1 MAVRMTI
8 GGISEK
14 GKNPGQARERTETI
28 ACPGNCGPMSQVDA
42 GARRH
47 VPCSTNAAGPVRRPV
62 LGDAQNAVVV
72 AVAVVGMVQ
81 VAGDEIVGVAAVLH
95 RLVLAAVVVPV
106 GGLVAA
112 AGVSRRA
119 GVGVRRRHRHGMLVD
134 VTLVRVVQVAFVQIV
149 RVAVMQHGRVAAI
162 GAVPVTMIGMDR
174 MCRVSVAHDLSPL
187 SGR

>member
-1 MAVRMTI
+1 
-8 GGISEK
+8 
-14 GKNPGQARERTETI
+14 
-28 ACPGNCGPMSQVDA
+28 MSQVDA

-81 VAGDEIVGVAAVLH
+81 VAGNEIVGVAAVLH

-106 GGLVAA
+106 GGLVGA
-112 AGVSRRA
+112 AGVSGRA

-134 VTLVRVVQVAFVQIV
+134 VALVRVVQVAFVQIV

-162 GAVPVTMIGMDR
+162 GAVPVTMIGMDL
-174 MCRVSVAHDLSPL
+174 MCTVGVAHDLSPL